1 MSKAFSIFK
10 LHKPFE
16 PAGDQPEAISAL
28 VQGLSKGMKKQTL
41 LGATGT
47 GKTFTMANV
56 IAQYNKPTLVIAHNK
71 TLAAQ
76 LAQEFREFFPEAAVH
91 YFVSYYDYY
100 QPEAYMPASD
110 TYIEKD
116 ASINKEIDMLRHAS
130 TQALLTRRDV
140 IIVASVSCIYGLG
153 SPEEYEKVNLKLEIG
168 MKMDRLTLMKKLIGI
183 HFERTNADLNPGT
196 FRSIGT
202 RVEFMPVS
210 ETVMYQIEMFGGSIS
225 KITKVDP
232 TSASIISEEKDPRH
246 GGTGIFVFPA
256 KHFIT
261 EDVKKKKALVEIKKE
276 LTQQLK
282 KFEKEGKL
290 LEAERIK
297 RRTNYDLAMI
307 KEVGYCNGIENYSRH
322 LSGKKEGE
330 PPETL
335 LSYFPHTGSRKH
347 TLRHS
352 HPILEGQD
360 SSGRSEDSSEYV
372 PDFLTIIDESHV
384 TLPQLN
390 GMYAGDASRKNTL
403 VEYGFRLPSA
413 KDNRPLKY
421 NEFQER
427 IGPVIYTSATPS
439 EIERKESEQIV
450 EQIIR
455 PTGLVDPEIIIRS
468 ISEGRNTFE
477 LPVSEDSAQDDVRR
491 RSHSIL
497 EGKVLSGRSEYS
509 SEHHLEHYPGQIQ
522 DFISEAE
529 ITIKKGFRV
538 LATTLTK
545 KMAEDLSVFLKD
557 KRIKAEY
564 LHSDIKTM
572 DRIKILTQF
581 RKGEIDILVGVNL
594 LREGLDLPE
603 VALIGILDA
612 DKAGFLRSETSL
624 IQTIGRAARNSE
636 GRVILYADIMTPAME
651 YALNE
656 TTRRRNIQLAYNKKH
671 GITPKTIMKKIKDIT
686 EEMESEHGKA
696 VNAELN
702 LDLEVFKRAYAKEF
716 KKDKKLSRK
725 IPNTSLGHSYL
736 SDEEI
741 GNLIYEKIIKMKEK
755 EMNKAVKEL
764 DFETAAIL
772 RDEIGVLRIRV
783 EKKD

>member
-1 MSKAFSIFK
+1 MLKNKGIFK
-10 LHKPFE
+10 LHNPFK
-16 PAGDQPEAISAL
+16 PAGDQPVAISL
-28 VQGLSKGMKKQTL
+28 LLKGLESGMKKQTL

-56 IAQYNKPTLVIAHNK
+56 IAGYNKPTLVIAHNK

-76 LAQEFREFFPEAAVH
+76 LAQEFRLFFPEAAVH

-100 QPEAYMPASD
+100 QPEAYMPTTD

-116 ASINKEIDMLRHAS
+116 AQINKEIDRLRHAT
-130 TQALLTRRDV
+130 TQALLSRPDV

-153 SPEEYEKVNLKLEIG
+153 SPEEYEKVNLKLELG
-168 MKMDRLTLMKKLIGI
+168 MKLDRLTLMKKLIEI
-183 HFERTNADLNPGT
+183 HFERTNADLNSGT
-196 FRSIGT
+196 FRSIGS

-210 ETVMYQIEMFGGSIS
+210 ETILYQIEFGNGKIS

-232 TSASIISEEKDPRH
+232 ISSQILKEENSL
-246 GGTGIFVFPA
+246 FVFPA

-261 EDVKKKKALVEIKKE
+261 EEVKKKKALVEIKKE
-276 LTQQLK
+276 LNSQLK

-335 LSYFPHTGSRKH
+335 LSYFPKTG
-347 TLRHS
+347 
-352 HPILEGQD
+352 
-360 SSGRSEDSSEYV
+360 
-372 PDFLTIIDESHV
+372 FLTIIDESHV

-421 NEFQER
+421 GEFQER

-439 EIERKESEQIV
+439 EVERKESTQVV

-455 PTGLVDPEIIIRS
+455 PTGLIDPETIVR
-468 ISEGRNTFE
+468 
-477 LPVSEDSAQDDVRR
+477 PVNEKGDY
-491 RSHSIL
+491 
-497 EGKVLSGRSEYS
+497 K
-509 SEHHLEHYPGQIQ
+509 GQIQ
-522 DFISEAE
+522 DFMSETE
-529 ITIKKGFRV
+529 KTIKKGFRV

-545 KMAEDLSVFLKD
+545 KMAEDLSVYLKD
-557 KRIKAEY
+557 KKIKAGY
-564 LHSDIKTM
+564 LHSDIKTIE
-572 DRIKILTQF
+572 RIKILTQF
-581 RKGEIDILVGVNL
+581 RKGEIDVLVGVNL

-636 GRVILYADIMTPAME
+636 GKVILYADVETDAMKN
-651 YALNE
+651 ALNE
-656 TTRRRNIQLAYNKKH
+656 TERRRNIQLAYNKKH
-671 GITPKTIMKKIKDIT
+671 GITPKTILKKIKDIT
-686 EEMESEHGKA
+686 EELESEHGKT
-696 VNAELN
+696 VNAELD
-702 LDLEVFKRAYAKEF
+702 LDLEVFKRAYAKELKLDKSKIT
-716 KKDKKLSRK
+716 KKDGKIEVKL
-725 IPNTSLGHSYL
+725 HM
-736 SDEEI
+736 SDEERS
-741 GNLIYEKIIKMKEK
+741 NLVYEKIIKIKER
-755 EMNKAVKEL
+755 EMSKAVKEL

-772 RDEIGVLRIRV
+772 RDEIGVLRLRL
-783 EKKD
+783 EKKQ